1 MIDKWTAALNER
13 LLKAQRSEEFLEAQR
28 RMLDALLK
36 SRAAEHELVEIG
48 AKAVDLPTRAEMDD
62 VHKTL
67 HAVKREL
74 RQLQRRLAAAEE
86 AGAAAGGRLKVVAG
100 SGKSERGQ
108 A

>member
-1 MIDKWTAALNER
+1 
-13 LLKAQRSEEFLEAQR
+13 
-28 RMLDALLK
+28 LK

-67 HAVKREL
+67 HGVKREL
-74 RQLQRRLAAAEE
+74 RALQRRLAAAEE
-86 AGAAAGGRLKVVAG
+86 AG
-100 SGKSERGQ
+100 GKGKRERGP